1 MPKLV
6 FEERLG
12 FSMTWTADPART
24 DGDVLPGV
32 GERAVPIILGKALR
46 MSTDRRGSGQESNK
60 QNSSHAE
67 AFAAR
72 RLRVAGCTIHDTP
85 MPSR

>member
-1 MPKLV
+1 
-6 FEERLG
+6 
-12 FSMTWTADPART
+12 
-24 DGDVLPGV
+24 
-32 GERAVPIILGKALR
+32 LGKALR